1 MFAVEHS
8 EHRHLRWSRSQLN
21 NLEFGLRRPQQAS
34 VGLPRRQDRRYALSL
49 MLPKTKDTKLFRE
62 FLMTH
67 FAFVEQTLQRAR
79 ARLIHVLTPWSKAQ
93 PSARRSS
100 STSSTNSN
108 SSAMKEAAAAAAAA
122 HASSGGGS
130 NGRSNGNG
138 NTNRP
143 GYSTSSTNS
152 SSSNSTGG
160 PVLQHDAQLSNAVMS
175 VLQTLKALFTAPRLR
190 TPAWLDMNTFKAAR
204 ETVAHNVSRSMVLLL
219 GRCKRV
225 GSDMFLSQVLTA
237 VLSNHVGWIASII
250 PTDASN
256 GVQIARCSPASLQQ
270 KARAQPYDP
279 LWAQLNDLVGATTT
293 KAAVCRTVV
302 VGEDAVA
309 VGHML
314 QLLSY
319 FIRCNEVFQLTV
331 GDPGMEA
338 CPTADPVSEGEA
350 GTAAASATASYPA
363 WSGSGEVF
371 AQASPS
377 REKPP
382 SRSPTPSTSLLST
395 TSLALLEED
404 DAATAATV
412 PSSAKDAAV
421 AVSGKGSDSSTGGT
435 GGSGTRNQRR
445 SSVGAGSVRSY
456 SNYDVAAAAT
466 VVGRH
471 PIVTTAISPDSTAAY
486 TSAAAAAAAAAD
498 PAPASASS
506 SASAASPPHV
516 PSAGAGAAAA
526 AGSSGGAVS
535 ISWMLGSFGRS
546 LFGHIC
552 SSLVPGFVLQ
562 GLLEPPPEEEVIADV
577 QTSLQFSAIDRPV
590 QSAAC
595 LIINMDLCTVEKV
608 QARNPE
614 ASAASTTHLNS
625 SPRRVPKAAPG
636 SAMQTPAARFS
647 RSTPMPSR
655 QVSSMLITFEGLIS
669 MDCEADFC
677 MQHVEDRLRELW
689 MQSRVFAAAG
699 DAHRASRESSL
710 GSASSA
716 SSAQPAKKTTK
727 SEMMKSM
734 AIEEG
739 DFALL
744 HAVAGSHT
752 LLDDWLDPHH

>member
-1 MFAVEHS
+1 MHWGGRGHAGLTTTVDGSNHRNAQSLAGPIFSEDSMSLVLMQDHRRSGRSILYDSRVARRSASGGSGGGNSGRTGDNRGRTGGNRGVSDNVLGDMIFGSVPMNMPSVDTKIHDTADTLVVTLVFGADPAITDSISCLIGIPAKVAPTRQSTAVVAALWSAAASTAPTPNGNGSGAGGGVAYGNTDPTAAAPSTIGTMSLFSMASKELGMFAVEHS

-79 ARLIHVLTPWSKAQ
+79 ARLIH
-93 PSARRSS
+93 
-100 STSSTNSN
+100 
-108 SSAMKEAAAAAAAA
+108 
-122 HASSGGGS
+122 
-130 NGRSNGNG
+130 
-138 NTNRP
+138 
-143 GYSTSSTNS
+143 
-152 SSSNSTGG
+152 
-160 PVLQHDAQLSNAVMS
+160 HDAQLSNAVMS

-204 ETVAHNVSRSMVLLL
+204 GTVAHNVSRSMVLLL

-350 GTAAASATASYPA
+350 GTAAATAAASYPA

-506 SASAASPPHV
+506 SASAASPPHA

-562 GLLEPPPEEEVIADV
+562 GLLEPPPEE
-577 QTSLQFSAIDRPV
+577 
-590 QSAAC
+590 
-595 LIINMDLCTVEKV
+595 
-608 QARNPE
+608 
-614 ASAASTTHLNS
+614 
-625 SPRRVPKAAPG
+625 
-636 SAMQTPAARFS
+636 
-647 RSTPMPSR
+647 
-655 QVSSMLITFEGLIS
+655 
-669 MDCEADFC
+669 
-677 MQHVEDRLRELW
+677 
-689 MQSRVFAAAG
+689 
-699 DAHRASRESSL
+699 
-710 GSASSA
+710 
-716 SSAQPAKKTTK
+716 
-727 SEMMKSM
+727 
-734 AIEEG
+734 
-739 DFALL
+739 
-744 HAVAGSHT
+744 
-752 LLDDWLDPHH
+752 